1 MPAVDDG
8 SLAIEG
14 YFDVGVSASAA
25 SVELVRTAYLQLART
40 SELDLLNL
48 GCVGLLR
55 KPEESRS
62 LVRYRHRGDHRLE
75 DLVSIIRLSRCRTG
89 RERRDEQRH
98 HTGAGSY
105 SRDHRSF
112 SSVGHAAFFLPFD
125 RVHNQFGPLSANGL
139 RPRRGPPVRHLFLAD
154 TSMHRR
160 ASPPVSAGTMG
171 SFSAPMRPRRRWAVL
186 DDPRP
191 RRRSTT
197 HATPRRA
204 RLPAPR
210 SRHRSRRVQSTSMVR
225 ALPQSRTT
233 PLPHHQVSP
242 TLPSS
247 ALPAR

>member
-1 MPAVDDG
+1 M
-8 SLAIEG
+8 
-14 YFDVGVSASAA
+14 
-25 SVELVRTAYLQLART
+25 ELVRTAYLQLART

-125 RVHNQFGPLSANGL
+125 RVHNQFGPRFRQTASGRAEA
-139 RPRRGPPVRHLFLAD
+139 RPCAI
-154 TSMHRR
+154 S
-160 ASPPVSAGTMG
+160 S
-171 SFSAPMRPRRRWAVL
+171 WQ
-186 DDPRP
+186 
-191 RRRSTT
+191 
-197 HATPRRA
+197 TPRCTDA
-204 RLPAPR
+204 RLRRFLPAPWGPFRRRCGRGGVGRCSTTRGRDVGLPLTQHRVEPACQRPGVDTVPGGCSLHRWSGHYR
-210 SRHRSRRVQSTSMVR
+210 SPGQRR
-225 ALPQSRTT
+225 SRTT
-233 PLPHHQVSP
+233 RFRRRCHRQLFLRGK
-242 TLPSS
+242 TLP
-247 ALPAR
+247 PE